1 MNIYLPSNWI
11 ARSDGSALSP
21 VSFVQ
26 DPIIEGA
33 IRVGDTLTL
42 PVENRSGVYYAT
54 LERIG
59 GSIKTSSFVLG
70 LATRGTTTTY
80 KELSELDNKI
90 LVWGAYYFR
99 PTPTSARELR
109 WGAYGASS
117 IDYTDRLFRL
127 PPSLQITTAASL
139 RLESFDPDH
148 SNAVF
153 AVASSLNIGT
163 ASTSVDRLLVTI
175 SSMQDDFY
183 ISASPCSC
191 KVDVTI
197 NRELTL
203 PRDISLGA
211 SPRIG
216 QVFSL
221 TSRTTSA
228 SYSGEFM
235 V

>member
-11 ARSDGSALSP
+11 ARSDGSALVP
-21 VSFVQ
+21 VSFIQ
-26 DPIIEGA
+26 NPIIEGA
-33 IRVGDTLTL
+33 VKVGDTLTL

-59 GSIKTSSFVLG
+59 GNIKTSSFVRG
-70 LATRGTTTTY
+70 IATRGATTTY

-90 LVWGAYYFR
+90 LVWGAYFFQA
-99 PTPTSARELR
+99 TPSSARELR
-109 WGAYGASS
+109 WGAYGASA
-117 IDYTDRLFRL
+117 INYTDRLFSV
-127 PPSLQITTAASL
+127 PSAQVTTASSL
-139 RLESFDPDH
+139 RLEAFDPEL

-153 AVASSLNIGT
+153 SVAGYLNIGT
-163 ASTSVDRLLVTI
+163 VSSTIDRLLVTI

-191 KVDVTI
+191 KVNVMT

-203 PRDISLGA
+203 PRDILLGA

-216 QVFSL
+216 QLFNL
-221 TSRTTSA
+221 ASRSASA

>member
-1 MNIYLPSNWI
+1 MNIYLPSNWTT
-11 ARSDGSALSP
+11 RSDGTALAP
-21 VSFVQ
+21 VSYIQ

-33 IRVGDTLTL
+33 VRVGDSLTL
-42 PVENRSGVYYAT
+42 PVENRDGVYYAT

-59 GSIKTSSFVLG
+59 GNIKTSSLVRG
-70 LATRGTTTTY
+70 LATRGTVATY

-90 LVWGAYYFR
+90 LVWGAYFYQ
-99 PTPTSARELR
+99 PTPSSVRQLR

-117 IDYTDRLFRL
+117 IDYTDRLFRF
-127 PPSLQITTAASL
+127 PSSQVTTAASL
-139 RLESFDPDH
+139 RLESFDPDL

-153 AVASSLNIGT
+153 TVASSLNMGT
-163 ASTSVDRLLVTI
+163 ASASIDRLLATI

-191 KVDVTI
+191 KIDVTI

-211 SPRIG
+211 TPRIG

-221 TSRTTSA
+221 ASRTTSA
-228 SYSGEFM
+228 SYSGELM

>member
-1 MNIYLPSNWI
+1 MNIYLPSNWTT
-11 ARSDGSALSP
+11 RSDGSAIAP
-21 VSFVQ
+21 VSFIQ

-33 IRVGDTLTL
+33 VRVGDSLTL
-42 PVENRSGVYYAT
+42 PVENRDGVYYAT

-59 GSIKTSSFVLG
+59 GSIKTSSLVRG
-70 LATRGTTTTY
+70 LATRGTTSTY

-90 LVWGAYYFR
+90 LVWGAYYYQPAPSVPR
-99 PTPTSARELR
+99 QLR
-109 WGAYGASS
+109 WGAYGA
-117 IDYTDRLFRL
+117 DLYNYTDRLFRL
-127 PPSLQITTAASL
+127 PSLQVTSAVSL
-139 RLESFDPDH
+139 RLDVFDLEL

-153 AVASSLNIGT
+153 TVAGSLNIGT
-163 ASTSVDRLLVTI
+163 ASATIDRLLVTI

-197 NRELTL
+197 NKELRL
-203 PRDISLGA
+203 PLDISLGA

-216 QVFSL
+216 QVFNLS
-221 TSRTTSA
+221 SRTASA